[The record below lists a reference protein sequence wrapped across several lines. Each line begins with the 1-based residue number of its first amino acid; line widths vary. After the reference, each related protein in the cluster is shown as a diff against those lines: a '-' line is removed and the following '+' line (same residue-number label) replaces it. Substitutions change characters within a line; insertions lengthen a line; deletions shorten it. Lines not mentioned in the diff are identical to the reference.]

1 MRRLRSSVATKGPKY
16 VSMVRSLSL
25 LGSVYVSP
33 PIPSADRIGQ
43 RNALSGGH
51 LAVSHGQQVE
61 RDAASLGCELWHD
74 IPPLERVQREAV
86 EEERGVTGA
95 PFRVRDLAG
104 CAREAPV
111 GLAGLQLVVLRGRC
125 DDVARVGPVRP
136 PARAHSSRPWWDGSG
151 AWSRLGVA
159 ATR

>member
-74 IPPLERVQREAV
+74 ISPLERVQREAV

-95 PFRVRDLAG
+95 PFHVRDLA
-104 CAREAPV
+104 V
-111 GLAGLQLVVLRGRC
+111 
-125 DDVARVGPVRP
+125 DVARVGPVRP
-136 PARAHSSRPWWDGSG
+136 PARAHSTRPCWDGPG
-151 AWSRLGVA
+151 AWSRPGGA
-159 ATR
+159 P